1 MQQQSSSAVSP
12 HHISPPPSSL
22 RSPSSQSPLPLTPLT
37 THISN
42 SHREALPPPPSD
54 HVAGPVAPVAAAQSA
69 ADSAVAMACP
79 LARVRLSDIAPYD
92 GAPGG
97 SYVRAV
103 EALSG
108 SLMRYNAAVIELE
121 NEAAALAR
129 CGLEAAR
136 LFFKSRAQS
145 GGKGRGVYMYR
156 AGRLLAY
163 TLFLLYQLFSSHF
176 QAR

>member
-1 MQQQSSSAVSP
+1 MQQQQQQQQSSSAVSP
-12 HHISPPPSSL
+12 HHITPPPSSL
-22 RSPSSQSPLPLTPLT
+22 RSPSSTPPAAHSPLPLSPLT
-37 THISN
+37 TPVFN
-42 SHREALPPPPSD
+42 SHREPLPPPPSD
-54 HVAGPVAPVAAAQSA
+54 HVAGPLLQSA
-69 ADSAVAMACP
+69 GDSAVAMACP

-97 SYVRAV
+97 SYVRAI

-108 SLMRYNAAVIELE
+108 SLTRYNAAVIELE
-121 NEAAALAR
+121 NEAAALTR

-156 AGRLLAY
+156 AGRWLAYY
-163 TLFLLYQLFSSHF
+163 TLFLPY
-176 QAR
+176 

>member
-1 MQQQSSSAVSP
+1 M
-12 HHISPPPSSL
+12 L
-22 RSPSSQSPLPLTPLT
+22 
-37 THISN
+37 
-42 SHREALPPPPSD
+42 
-54 HVAGPVAPVAAAQSA
+54 QSA

-92 GAPGG
+92 GAPAG

-108 SLMRYNAAVIELE
+108 SLTRYNAAVIELE
-121 NEAAALAR
+121 NEAAALTR

-145 GGKGRGVYMYR
+145 GGKGRSVYMYR
-156 AGRLLAY
+156 AGRWLAY
-163 TLFLLYQLFSSHF
+163 TLFLLYYLFSSHF
-176 QAR
+176 